1 MKNLIKI
8 IDRETAL
15 KLEERGFCYM
25 LEKINKGQDV
35 YVFKATEDLMK
46 ALTETFASTDF
57 YEDKTLK
64 FGGGG

>member
-1 MKNLIKI
+1 MENFIKI
-8 IDRETAL
+8 IDKETAL
-15 KLEERGFCYM
+15 KLEKCGFCYM